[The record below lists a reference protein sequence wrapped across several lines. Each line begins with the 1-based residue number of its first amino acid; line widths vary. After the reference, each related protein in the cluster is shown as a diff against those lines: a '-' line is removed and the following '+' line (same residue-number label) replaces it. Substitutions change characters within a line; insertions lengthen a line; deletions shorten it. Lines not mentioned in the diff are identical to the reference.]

1 MSAAGSTGHDR
12 IGVDVRQMSLPAGHP
27 LAKLSIVSAVV
38 GAVALAAAWALGGP
52 RFYSSYLTAYLFF
65 LTLALGGLVF
75 VLLQFVTR
83 AGWSVAVRRLA
94 EHVMG
99 TLPLFLVLFVPV
111 LVGLGKL
118 YSWAAPLSEG
128 AAGQVGG
135 EMAEGMHGAL
145 TGSKAFW
152 LQPGFFV
159 GRAAVYLLVWSALG
173 WWFRRESI
181 GQDRQPD
188 PGVTRKLQI
197 ASAPGLVL
205 FGVTV
210 TLASFDWVMSL
221 DPHWYSTI
229 FGVYLFAGA
238 VVGILALVVLL
249 AVALD
254 RRRGPLAGI
263 VTPEHY
269 HDLGKLLFGF
279 VVFWAYIAYSQ
290 FMLIW
295 YGNLPEETTWY
306 RHRLVD
312 GWTPVSIAVAVGCFV
327 IPFFFLL
334 GRDVKRHRL
343 TLSAAALW
351 LLVFHYVDLYWLVMP
366 SALVAGA
373 SPGFA
378 PHWLDLLTL
387 VAVGGLFTGV
397 LGRLMAGPA
406 LVPVADP
413 RLAESLSFENM

>member
-1 MSAAGSTGHDR
+1 VSGERGTGTARDR
-12 IGVDVRQMSLPAGHP
+12 VGVDLEPMALPQGHP
-27 LAKLSIVSAVV
+27 LAKLSLGAAVV

-94 EHVMG
+94 EHAMG

-111 LVGLGKL
+111 LVGLGEVF
-118 YSWAAPLSEG
+118 SWAAPLAQG
-128 AAGQVGG
+128 AQGAHQGG
-135 EMAEGMHGAL
+135 EHLAL
-145 TGSKAFW
+145 EGSKAFW
-152 LQPGFFV
+152 LRPGFFV
-159 GRAAVYLLVWSALG
+159 VRSGAYLVLWSALG
-173 WWFRRESI
+173 WWLWRESV
-181 GQDRQPD
+181 GQDRRPD
-188 PGVTRKLQI
+188 SGVTRRLQI
-197 ASAPGLVL
+197 ASAPGLVI

-229 FGVYLFAGA
+229 FGVYVFAGA

-249 AVALD
+249 AVILD

-279 VVFWAYIAYSQ
+279 VVFWAYIAFSQ

-295 YGNLPEETTWY
+295 YGNLPEETVWY
-306 RHRLVD
+306 RHRFEH
-312 GWTPVSIAVAVGCFV
+312 GWYPVSVAVAVGCFAV
-327 IPFFFLL
+327 PFFFLL

-343 TLSAAALW
+343 TLSAAAIW

-366 SALVAGA
+366 SALAAGPT
-373 SPGFA
+373 PGFA

-387 VAVGGLFTGV
+387 VAVGGLFAGA
-397 LGRLMAGPA
+397 LGWLMTRSA
-406 LVPVADP
+406 LIPVADP